1 MPTCITSERL
11 NGPDVLSFK
20 ARGLVV
26 DAGGDPGFSSG
37 GSGAGTDARE
47 TFRESVAM
55 DSDIINAEV
64 CSLLAWRNP
73 RSASVLVAGGSSCA
87 SSCAL
92 EAQEEGTGLLV
103 CSAVGGGTADGV
115 GGVFSPSEATGRC
128 VRARCVRMGKGV
140 GRGTSAGMG
149 AVVRNMARKLLF
161 NRVFIPDQVSSPGSP
176 AQRHASDTT
185 SS

>member
-1 MPTCITSERL
+1 MTSERL
-11 NGPDVLSFK
+11 NGPDGLLFK
-20 ARGLVV
+20 ARGSVF

-47 TFRESVAM
+47 TPRVSVAM
-55 DSDIINAEV
+55 DSDTINAEV
-64 CSLLAWRNP
+64 CSLLDP
-73 RSASVLVAGGSSCA
+73 RSASALVAGGSSCA

-92 EAQEEGTGLLV
+92 EAQEEGTGPLV
-103 CSAVGGGTADGV
+103 CSAVGGGTADGA
-115 GGVFSPSEATGRC
+115 GGIFSPSGATGRC
-128 VRARCVRMGKGV
+128 VRARCARVGKGV

-149 AVVRNMARKLLF
+149 AVVRNTARKLLF